1 MKKFCVLFKV
11 GERKVLRMYVYADSE
26 CEAAY
31 IAEMRIAT
39 TGCDVNFDKIEVLLA
54 ESEVQHG

>member
-11 GERKVLRMYVYADSE
+11 VEREVLRMYVYANSE

-31 IAEMRIAT
+31 IAERRVAAI
-39 TGCDVNFDKIEVLLA
+39 GCDLNFDKIEVLLV
-54 ESEVQHG
+54 ESED